1 MKILHVIPSVAA
13 RYGGPSTAVGQMC
26 RALAAAG
33 HDVTLVATDADGRG
47 ALAAPPPDLAAPGVR
62 VRLFPRQWSEAFK
75 YSRPLQRWLAARVG
89 EFDLVH
95 VHALLSHAC
104 LAASAASRRAGVP
117 YIIRPLG
124 TLDGWSLAQKPWRK
138 RLLLAAA
145 GRRALA
151 GAAAVHYTAAA
162 EQAEVASAFETRG
175 GFVVPL
181 GLDESLFEEPVP
193 YGMRAASPYVLAL
206 SRLHPVKALDT
217 LIDAFAQ
224 RMRHPWR
231 LVIAG
236 DGDPAYVS
244 GLRAR
249 AATLPGGSSVEFT
262 GWVDGSRKRDLLR
275 HASLLAL
282 PSHHENFGVGLGEA
296 LASGTPA
303 LVSPHVLV
311 SREIADAGAG
321 WVCGN
326 GVADLAAGLDRVLAD
341 ADGRAAASTSA
352 RTFAE
357 TLVWSRVIQRLV
369 SEYETVVRGARTA
382 GARHAAAVGDYG
394 TR

>member
-1 MKILHVIPSVAA
+1 MRILHVIPSVAA

-33 HDVTLVATDADGRG
+33 HDVTLVATDADGDG
-47 ALAAPPPDLAAPGVR
+47 TIAAPPADLEAPGLC

-75 YSRPLQRWLAARVG
+75 YSRPLRRWLDAHVH

-104 LAASAASRRAGVP
+104 LAAAAASRRAGVP

-138 RLLLAAA
+138 RLLLAAG

-162 EQAEVASAFETRG
+162 EQAQVASAFDTRG

-181 GLDESLFEEPVP
+181 GLDESLFEKPVP
-193 YGMRAASPYVLAL
+193 YAARAASPYVLAL
-206 SRLHPVKALDT
+206 SRLHPVKALDA

-224 RMRHPWR
+224 RVRHPWR

-244 GLRAR
+244 GLRTL
-249 AATLPGGSSVEFT
+249 AAGLPGGSDVEFT
-262 GWVDGSRKRDLLR
+262 GWVDGGRKRELLR
-275 HASLLAL
+275 NASLLAL
-282 PSHHENFGVGLGEA
+282 PSHHENFGVSLGEA
-296 LASGTPA
+296 LASATPA

-311 SREIADAGAG
+311 SREIAEAGAG

-326 GVADLAAGLDRVLAD
+326 AVADLAAGLDRVLAD
-341 ADGRAAASTSA
+341 ADGRAAASTAA

-357 TLVWSRVIQRLV
+357 SLAWPCVIERLV
-369 SEYETVVRGARTA
+369 REYETVVRGARTA
-382 GARHAAAVGDYG
+382 DAHQEAAAGGCG

>member
-1 MKILHVIPSVAA
+1 MRILHVIPSVAA

-33 HDVTLVATDADGRG
+33 HEVTLATTDADGSA
-47 ALAAPPPDLAAPGVR
+47 ALAGPPPELETSGVR
-62 VRLFPRQWSEAFK
+62 VRIFPRQWSEALK
-75 YSRPLQRWLAARVG
+75 YSRPLQRWLGAHVG
-89 EFDLVH
+89 EYDVVH

-104 LAASAASRRAGVP
+104 LAAAAACRRAGVP
-117 YIIRPLG
+117 YIVRPLG
-124 TLDGWSLAQKPWRK
+124 TLDPWSLAQKPWRK

-162 EQAEVASAFETRG
+162 EQGEVEAAFTTRG

-181 GLDESLFEEPVP
+181 GLDERLFADPWP
-193 YGMRAASPYVLAL
+193 YERRSASPFVLAL
-206 SRLHPVKALDT
+206 SRLHPVKALDA
-217 LIDAFAQ
+217 LVEAFAQ
-224 RMRHPWR
+224 APRPSWR

-236 DGDPAYVS
+236 DGERDYVS
-244 GLRAR
+244 GLRAL
-249 AATLPGGSSVEFT
+249 AAKLPGGAAVEFT
-262 GWVDGSRKRDLLR
+262 GWVDGHRKRDLLR
-275 HASLLAL
+275 QASLLAL

-311 SREIADAGAG
+311 SREIVEAGAG
-321 WVCGN
+321 WVSGN
-326 GVADLAAGLDRVLAD
+326 GVPELAAALDRVLAD
-341 ADGRAAASTSA
+341 APARAAASAAA

-357 TLVWSRVIQRLV
+357 TLTWPRVIDALV
-369 SEYETVVRGARTA
+369 REYGNVVAAGRTVAA
-382 GARHAAAVGDYG
+382 GEYG
-394 TR
+394 IR